1 MIRGKPPTLTWRERV
16 EIMRERRVFR
26 RFNSIFD
33 ISYTKVEGCFTLNS
47 LSVTQDIGFKGIS
60 TLLSKLV
67 KKGDDILVEISNIY
81 DNKTIAVLAKV
92 VWLEPDILTGHNRC
106 GLKFL
111 WLSSESTLSDCIEYV
126 ESISDAA

>member
-1 MIRGKPPTLTWRERV
+1 
-16 EIMRERRVFR
+16 MRERRVFR
-26 RFNSIFD
+26 RFNSTLD

-60 TLLSKLV
+60 TLLSKLI

-81 DNKTIAVLAKV
+81 DNKTIAALARV
-92 VWLEPDILTGHNRC
+92 VWIEPDIVTNHNRC

-126 ESISDAA
+126 ESISAAA

>member
-1 MIRGKPPTLTWRERV
+1 
-16 EIMRERRVFR
+16 MRERRAFR
-26 RFNSIFD
+26 RFNSQFD

-47 LSVTQDIGFKGIS
+47 SSTTVDVGSGGIS
-60 TLLSKLV
+60 TLVSKLI

-81 DNKTIAVLAKV
+81 NDRTLAALCKV
-92 VWLEPDILTGHNRC
+92 IWIRSDIEASHNRC

-111 WLSSESTLSDCIEYV
+111 WLSSKSALNDCIEYA

>member
-1 MIRGKPPTLTWRERV
+1 MKECRA
-16 EIMRERRVFR
+16 FR
-26 RFNSIFD
+26 RFNSTLD

-47 LSVTQDIGFKGIS
+47 LSVTQDISFKGIS

-67 KKGDDILVEISNIY
+67 KKCDDILVEISNIY
-81 DNKTIAVLAKV
+81 DDRTLVALCKV
-92 VWLEPDILTGHNRC
+92 VWIKSDIETPYNRC

-111 WLSSESTLSDCIEYV
+111 WLSSKSVLNDCIEYA